1 MSENVVEKEFCL
13 VDERWIRVID
23 NNCKITE
30 VSLLE
35 LFENAHKYK
44 GLCGELPTQDIAV
57 LRVLLAILLTVFSRY
72 DLSGNKS
79 PFNDPDD
86 ALERWQDL
94 WNNGEFP
101 IEVIKDYLNSQRDSF
116 YLFHPDRPF
125 YQCENAE
132 IGTEYTAAKLYG
144 NLSESGNKTRIF
156 PIISGNEKKKM
167 SFQEAARWLINI
179 NAYDD
184 ASAKVSSDNKERA
197 EKEGIMLYTLKVG
210 WLGQLGLITVM
221 GNNLFE
227 TLMYNLTFLNENGD
241 LYEETEKPIWERETI
256 PSGESVKISWPKNL
270 SELYTFQFR
279 RLLLIKE
286 NKQVVGEYVLNGK
299 FFDNANFFLEPMTIW
314 TNPKKGRSNIITP
327 KKHDSSKQLWRE
339 FSSIAID
346 EDNHKPGVITWIE
359 RLVDAEILD
368 DRILSYKIS
377 SVEYDGGHSSSVINV
392 FSDSLQMHAS
402 LISNAG
408 DKMKQMVVDNVE
420 FSETVSKKVWNFAKD
435 VNLAQGGDFIPK
447 ESNCSAKVFAERAKA
462 DFYNLIDTPFRKWLY
477 NLNPL
482 VDNTSEK
489 ETEWREECTKIALNL
504 GKDIIKG
511 IPHTAI
517 FGKVEKT
524 DNKTIVY
531 SVAKAMNRFVAS
543 IKNIEKK

>member
-13 VDERWIRVID
+13 VDEPWIRVID
-23 NNCKITE
+23 SNCKITE
-30 VSLLE
+30 VSLME
-35 LFENAHKYK
+35 LFENARKYK
-44 GLCGELPTQDIAV
+44 GLCGELPTQNIAV

-101 IEVIKDYLNSQRDSF
+101 IEVIKDYLNSQRDNF

-125 YQCENAE
+125 YQCKNAE

-144 NLSESGNKTRIF
+144 NLSESSNKIRLF
-156 PIISGNEKKKM
+156 PSISGEEKGRM
-167 SFQEAARWLINI
+167 TFSQSARWLIYI

-184 ASAKVSSDNKERA
+184 TSAKPSKQAKA
-197 EKEGIMLYTLKVG
+197 EAKITNIKPDSPGAG
-210 WLGQLGLITVM
+210 WLGQLGLITIM

-256 PSGESVKISWPKNL
+256 PSGERVKISWPKNL
-270 SELYTFQFR
+270 SELYTLQSR
-279 RLLLIKE
+279 RLFLKKE
-286 NKQVVGEYVLNGK
+286 NNQVIGYYLIGGDIIDKEEC
-299 FFDNANFFLEPMTIW
+299 FIEPMTIW
-314 TNPKKGRSNIITP
+314 KVTGNKKSQVFIPRRHN
-327 KKHDSSKQLWRE
+327 SSKQFWRE
-339 FSSIAID
+339 FSSIAIE

-368 DRILSYKIS
+368 DRILSYKIA
-377 SVEYDGGHSSSVINV
+377 SVQYGDKDFFVSNV
-392 FSDSLQMHAS
+392 FSDSLQIHAS